1 MDPLIE
7 VAVSASMLKI
17 AGLAAGADG
26 AGDADSAA
34 TSIGITD
41 CSSRGKA
48 TAVACTDCA
57 SHA

>member
-7 VAVSASMLKI
+7 VAVSASMVKI
-17 AGLAAGADG
+17 AGFPAGAEG
-26 AGDADSAA
+26 AGEADSAA
-34 TSIGITD
+34 TNIGITD